1 MIKKKWM
8 SSLLAAALAFTTVFG
23 AGVTVKAADET
34 GDAQTGKITVYVAA
48 EGEDDKGHTVDTGKI
63 AVQVDKGT
71 KGDVAV
77 AQALQKA
84 GYTESDYLIE
94 DSEYGANLNKIGDIA
109 NASDWSKYWN
119 LYMNGVSSSLSLG
132 NITLQD
138 NDKISYR
145 YTYYKD
151 PIAQAKV
158 FDDDTSLNPDSDKTA
173 SLLANAKA
181 QQEVLADTIF
191 KKVFGDGQNVY
202 GIETPDALYV
212 AFSLLRADYKSDYF
226 DKMYANV
233 ESQLKSLADTGSV
246 TVEGEAKDEAVIAGK
261 YPELTYAKIVLFVT
275 AMGKDARNVGGY
287 NLIEKMA
294 QKSTYEASSEAY
306 MLDSTML
313 LALDSG
319 NYFPPAG
326 DDYITKDDLVNNIAA
341 KMDDSIAQA
350 LQWSSVDSVA
360 MALQPLYK
368 YATDD
373 ILPEDASSDRT
384 AVQEAYAKGIHF
396 LESTQNADGS
406 WSGYGTETN
415 NVWTLAQIMTAM
427 GQLRI
432 NPCSETDGTD
442 FIKNGMT
449 VLDDAA
455 VFVDVENKKVD
466 DDLMSYQP
474 EQLLRGLTAVIR
486 AMEGRDSLYDV
497 RYSGVTPEPSPSVTP
512 SVVPSEA
519 PSAAP
524 SQSPTVS
531 PSNVPSE
538 TSSAAPSQSPAVSPS
553 NVPSQTPAAS
563 APAKTATPA
572 ATASAAPAK
581 SKVKVTK
588 VKAVK
593 TKVTVKKGKKAV
605 VKWNVTTAKKA
616 SAASVAKLVKVS
628 VNKKNVKVVKK
639 SAKTKKAKVTQI
651 TVTVKG
657 VKKGNAV
664 VTLKADKKKSKVKV
678 VVR

>member
-34 GDAQTGKITVYVAA
+34 DAGQTGKITVYVAA
-48 EGEDDKGHTVDTGKI
+48 EGADDEGHTVDIGKI

-77 AQALQKA
+77 EQALQKA
-84 GYTESDYLIE
+84 GYTDYLIE
-94 DSEYGANLNKIGDIA
+94 DTGYGANLNKIGDIA
-109 NASDWSKYWN
+109 NAADWSKYWGF
-119 LYMNGVSSSLSLG
+119 YINGAYAPASLG
-132 NITLQD
+132 NTTLQD
-138 NDKISYR
+138 NDKISYL
-145 YTYYKD
+145 YTYYGD
-151 PIAQAKV
+151 TAVQAKV
-158 FDDDTSLNPDSDKTA
+158 FDDDASLNPDSDKTA

-191 KKVFGDGQNVY
+191 KKVFGDGQTVY

-226 DKMYANV
+226 DEMYANV

-350 LQWSSVDSVA
+350 LQWNSVDSVA

-442 FIKNGMT
+442 FIKNGVT

-486 AMEGRDSLYDV
+486 AMEEKDSLYDV
-497 RYSGVTPEPSPSVTP
+497 RYTGVTPSVTP

-524 SQSPTVS
+524 SQSPT
-531 PSNVPSE
+531 
-538 TSSAAPSQSPAVSPS
+538 VSPS

-664 VTLKADKKKSKVKV
+664 VTMKADKKKSKVKV

>member
-34 GDAQTGKITVYVAA
+34 DANQTGKITVYVAA
-48 EGEDDKGHTVDTGKI
+48 EGADDEGHTVDIGKI

-77 AQALQKA
+77 EQALQKA
-84 GYTESDYLIE
+84 GYTDYLIE
-94 DSEYGANLNKIGDIA
+94 DTGYGANLNKIGDIA
-109 NASDWSKYWN
+109 NAADWSKYWGF
-119 LYMNGVSSSLSLG
+119 YINGAYASDCLG
-132 NITLQD
+132 NTTLQD
-138 NDKISYR
+138 NDKISYL
-145 YTYYKD
+145 YTSYGD
-151 PIAQAKV
+151 TAVQAKV
-158 FDDDTSLNPDSDKTA
+158 FDDDASLNPDSDKTA

-191 KKVFGDGQNVY
+191 KKVFGDGQTVY

-226 DKMYANV
+226 DEMYANV

-384 AVQEAYAKGIHF
+384 AAVQEAYAKGIHF

-442 FIKNGMT
+442 FIKNGVT

-486 AMEGRDSLYDV
+486 AMEGKDSLYDV
-497 RYSGVTPEPSPSVTP
+497 RYTGVTPSVTP

-519 PSAAP
+519 PSEAP
-524 SQSPTVS
+524 SQSPAVS

-616 SAASVAKLVKVS
+616 SVASVAKLVKVS

>member
-34 GDAQTGKITVYVAA
+34 DANQTGKITVYVAA
-48 EGEDDKGHTVDTGKI
+48 EGADDEGHTVDIGKI

-77 AQALQKA
+77 EQALQKA
-84 GYTESDYLIE
+84 GYTDYLIE
-94 DSEYGANLNKIGDIA
+94 DTGYGANLNKIGDIA
-109 NASDWSKYWN
+109 NAADWSKYWGF
-119 LYMNGVSSSLSLG
+119 YINGAYASDCLG
-132 NITLQD
+132 NTTLQD
-138 NDKISYR
+138 NDKISYL
-145 YTYYKD
+145 YTSYGD
-151 PIAQAKV
+151 TAVQAKV
-158 FDDDTSLNPDSDKTA
+158 FDDDASLNPDSDKTA

-191 KKVFGDGQNVY
+191 KKVFGDGQTVY

-226 DKMYANV
+226 DEMYANV

-326 DDYITKDDLVNNIAA
+326 DDYMTKDDLVNNIAA

-442 FIKNGMT
+442 FIKNGVT

-486 AMEGRDSLYDV
+486 AMEGKDSLYDV
-497 RYSGVTPEPSPSVTP
+497 RYTGVTPSVTP

-519 PSAAP
+519 PSEAP
-524 SQSPTVS
+524 SQSPAVS

-664 VTLKADKKKSKVKV
+664 VTMKADKKKSKVKV

>member
-8 SSLLAAALAFTTVFG
+8 SSLLAAALAFTTVLG

-34 GDAQTGKITVYVAA
+34 DADQTGKITVYVAA

-77 AQALQKA
+77 EQALQKA
-84 GYTESDYLIE
+84 GYTDYLIE
-94 DSEYGANLNKIGDIA
+94 DTGYGANLNKIGDIA
-109 NASDWSKYWN
+109 NAADWSKYWGF
-119 LYMNGVSSSLSLG
+119 YINGAYAPASLG
-132 NITLQD
+132 NTTLQD
-138 NDKISYR
+138 NDKISYL
-145 YTYYKD
+145 YTYYGD
-151 PIAQAKV
+151 TAVQAKV
-158 FDDDTSLNPDSDKTA
+158 FDDDASLNPDSDKTA

-191 KKVFGDGQNVY
+191 KKVFGDGQTVY

-350 LQWSSVDSVA
+350 LQWNSVDSVA

-474 EQLLRGLTAVIR
+474 EQMLRGLTAVIR

>member
-34 GDAQTGKITVYVAA
+34 DANQTGKITVYVAA
-48 EGEDDKGHTVDTGKI
+48 EGADDEGHTVDIGKI

-77 AQALQKA
+77 EQALQKA
-84 GYTESDYLIE
+84 GYTDYLIE
-94 DSEYGANLNKIGDIA
+94 DTGYGANLNKIGDIA
-109 NASDWSKYWN
+109 NAADWSKYWGF
-119 LYMNGVSSSLSLG
+119 YINGAYAPASLG
-132 NITLQD
+132 NTTLQD
-138 NDKISYR
+138 NDKISYL
-145 YTYYKD
+145 YTYYGD
-151 PIAQAKV
+151 TAVQAKV
-158 FDDDTSLNPDSDKTA
+158 FDDDASLNPDSDKTA

-191 KKVFGDGQNVY
+191 KKVFGDGQTVY

-212 AFSLLRADYKSDYF
+212 AFSLLRANYKSDYF

-678 VVR
+678 VVK

>member
-34 GDAQTGKITVYVAA
+34 DANQTGKITVYVAA
-48 EGEDDKGHTVDTGKI
+48 EGADDEGHTVDIGKI

-77 AQALQKA
+77 EQALQKA
-84 GYTESDYLIE
+84 GYTDYLIE
-94 DSEYGANLNKIGDIA
+94 DTGYGANLNKIGDIA
-109 NASDWSKYWN
+109 NAADWSKYWGF
-119 LYMNGVSSSLSLG
+119 YINGAYAPASLG
-132 NITLQD
+132 NTTLQD
-138 NDKISYR
+138 NDKISYL
-145 YTYYKD
+145 YTYYGD
-151 PIAQAKV
+151 TAVQAKV
-158 FDDDTSLNPDSDKTA
+158 FDDDASLNPDSDKTA

-191 KKVFGDGQNVY
+191 KKVFGDGQTVY

-226 DKMYANV
+226 DEMYANV

-531 PSNVPSE
+531 PSNVPS
-538 TSSAAPSQSPAVSPS
+538 
-553 NVPSQTPAAS
+553 QTPAAS

-678 VVR
+678 VVK

>member
-8 SSLLAAALAFTTVFG
+8 SSLLAAALAFTTVLG

-34 GDAQTGKITVYVAA
+34 DADQTGKITVYVAA

-77 AQALQKA
+77 EQALQKA
-84 GYTESDYLIE
+84 GYTDYLIE
-94 DSEYGANLNKIGDIA
+94 DTGYGANLNKIGDIA
-109 NASDWSKYWN
+109 NAADWSKYWGF
-119 LYMNGVSSSLSLG
+119 YINGAYAPASLG
-132 NITLQD
+132 NTTLQD
-138 NDKISYR
+138 NDKISYL
-145 YTYYKD
+145 YTYYGD
-151 PIAQAKV
+151 TAVQAKV
-158 FDDDTSLNPDSDKTA
+158 FDDDASLNPDSDKTA

-191 KKVFGDGQNVY
+191 KKVFGDGQTVY

-350 LQWSSVDSVA
+350 LQWNSVDSVA

>member
-8 SSLLAAALAFTTVFG
+8 SSLLAAALAFTTVLG

-34 GDAQTGKITVYVAA
+34 DADQTGKITVYVAA

-77 AQALQKA
+77 EQALQKA
-84 GYTESDYLIE
+84 GYTDYLIE
-94 DSEYGANLNKIGDIA
+94 DTGYGANLNKIGDIA
-109 NASDWSKYWN
+109 NAADWSKYWGF
-119 LYMNGVSSSLSLG
+119 YINGAYAPASLG
-132 NITLQD
+132 NTTLQD
-138 NDKISYR
+138 NDKISYL
-145 YTYYKD
+145 YTYYGD
-151 PIAQAKV
+151 TAVQAKV
-158 FDDDTSLNPDSDKTA
+158 FDDDASLNPDSDKTA

-191 KKVFGDGQNVY
+191 KKVFGDGQTVY

-275 AMGKDARNVGGY
+275 AIGKDARNVGGY

-350 LQWSSVDSVA
+350 LQWNSVDSVA

>member
-34 GDAQTGKITVYVAA
+34 DANQTGKITVYVAA
-48 EGEDDKGHTVDTGKI
+48 EGADDEGHTVDIGKI

-77 AQALQKA
+77 EQALQKA
-84 GYTESDYLIE
+84 GYTDYLIE
-94 DSEYGANLNKIGDIA
+94 DTGYGANLNKIGDIA
-109 NASDWSKYWN
+109 NAADWSKYWGF
-119 LYMNGVSSSLSLG
+119 YINGAYAPASLG
-132 NITLQD
+132 NTTLQD
-138 NDKISYR
+138 NDKISYL
-145 YTYYKD
+145 YTYYGD
-151 PIAQAKV
+151 TAVQAKV
-158 FDDDTSLNPDSDKTA
+158 FDDDASLNPDSDKTA

-191 KKVFGDGQNVY
+191 KKVFGDGQTVY

-226 DKMYANV
+226 DEMYANV

-350 LQWSSVDSVA
+350 LQWNSVDSVA

-373 ILPEDASSDRT
+373 ILAEDASSDRT

-497 RYSGVTPEPSPSVTP
+497 RYSGVTPEPTPSVTP

-519 PSAAP
+519 P
-524 SQSPTVS
+524 
-531 PSNVPSE
+531 
-538 TSSAAPSQSPAVSPS
+538 SAAPSQSPAVSPS

-572 ATASAAPAK
+572 ATVSAAPAK
-581 SKVKVTK
+581 SKDKVTK

>member
-34 GDAQTGKITVYVAA
+34 DADQTGKITVYVAA
-48 EGEDDKGHTVDTGKI
+48 EGADDEGHTVDIGKI

-77 AQALQKA
+77 EQALQKA
-84 GYTESDYLIE
+84 GYTDYLIE
-94 DSEYGANLNKIGDIA
+94 DTGYGANLNKIGDIA
-109 NASDWSKYWN
+109 NAADWSKYWGF
-119 LYMNGVSSSLSLG
+119 YINGAYAPASLG
-132 NITLQD
+132 NTTLQD
-138 NDKISYR
+138 NDKISYL
-145 YTYYKD
+145 YTYYGD
-151 PIAQAKV
+151 TAVQAKV
-158 FDDDTSLNPDSDKTA
+158 FDDDASLNPDSDKTA

-191 KKVFGDGQNVY
+191 KKVFGDGQTVY

-226 DKMYANV
+226 DEMYANV

>member
-84 GYTESDYLIE
+84 GYTDYLIE
-94 DSEYGANLNKIGDIA
+94 DTGYGANLNKIGDIA
-109 NASDWSKYWN
+109 NAADWSKYWGF
-119 LYMNGVSSSLSLG
+119 YINGAYAPASLG
-132 NITLQD
+132 NTTLQD
-138 NDKISYR
+138 NDKISYL
-145 YTYYKD
+145 YTYYGD
-151 PIAQAKV
+151 TAVQAKV
-158 FDDDTSLNPDSDKTA
+158 FDDDASLNPDSDKTA

-191 KKVFGDGQNVY
+191 KKVFGDGQIVY

-275 AMGKDARNVGGY
+275 AMGKDARKVGGY

-306 MLDSTML
+306 MLDNTML

-326 DDYITKDDLVNNIAA
+326 DDYITKTDLVNNIAA

-350 LQWSSVDSVA
+350 LQWNSVDSVA

-373 ILPEDASSDRT
+373 ILLEDTSSNRT
-384 AVQEAYAKGIHF
+384 AVQEAYKKGIHF
-396 LESTQNADGS
+396 LESTQNADGT

-442 FIKNGMT
+442 FIKNGVT

-466 DDLMSYQP
+466 DNLMSYQP

-497 RYSGVTPEPSPSVTP
+497 RYTGVTPEPTP

-524 SQSPTVS
+524 SQSP
-531 PSNVPSE
+531 
-538 TSSAAPSQSPAVSPS
+538 AVSPS
-553 NVPSQTPAAS
+553 NVPSRTPAAS

-605 VKWNVTTAKKA
+605 AKWNVTTAKKA
-616 SAASVAKLVKVS
+616 SAVSVAKLVKVS

>member
-1 MIKKKWM
+1 M
-8 SSLLAAALAFTTVFG
+8 
-23 AGVTVKAADET
+23 
-34 GDAQTGKITVYVAA
+34 
-48 EGEDDKGHTVDTGKI
+48 DTGKI

-77 AQALQKA
+77 EQALQKA
-84 GYTESDYLIE
+84 GYTDYLIE
-94 DSEYGANLNKIGDIA
+94 DTGYGANLNKIGDIA
-109 NASDWSKYWN
+109 NAADWSKYWGF
-119 LYMNGVSSSLSLG
+119 YINGAYAPASLG
-132 NITLQD
+132 NTTLQD
-138 NDKISYR
+138 NDKISYL
-145 YTYYKD
+145 YTYYGD
-151 PIAQAKV
+151 TAVQAKV
-158 FDDDTSLNPDSDKTA
+158 FDDDASLNPDSDKTA

-191 KKVFGDGQNVY
+191 KKVFGDGQTVY

-350 LQWSSVDSVA
+350 LQWNSVDSVA

>member
-8 SSLLAAALAFTTVFG
+8 SSLLAAALAFTTVLG

-34 GDAQTGKITVYVAA
+34 DADQTGKITVYVAA

-77 AQALQKA
+77 EQALQKA
-84 GYTESDYLIE
+84 GYTDYLIE
-94 DSEYGANLNKIGDIA
+94 DTGYGANLNKIGDIA
-109 NASDWSKYWN
+109 NAADWSKYWGF
-119 LYMNGVSSSLSLG
+119 YINGAYAPASLG
-132 NITLQD
+132 NTTLQD
-138 NDKISYR
+138 NDKISYL
-145 YTYYKD
+145 YTYYGD
-151 PIAQAKV
+151 TAVQAKV
-158 FDDDTSLNPDSDKTA
+158 FDDDASLNPDSDKTA

-191 KKVFGDGQNVY
+191 KKVFGDGQTVY

-350 LQWSSVDSVA
+350 LQWNSVDSVA

-588 VKAVK
+588 VKDVK

>member
-34 GDAQTGKITVYVAA
+34 DANQTGKITVYVAA
-48 EGEDDKGHTVDTGKI
+48 EGADGEGHTVDIGKI

-77 AQALQKA
+77 EQALQKA
-84 GYTESDYLIE
+84 GYTDYLIE
-94 DSEYGANLNKIGDIA
+94 DTGYGANLNKIGDIA
-109 NASDWSKYWN
+109 NAADWSKYWGF
-119 LYMNGVSSSLSLG
+119 YINGAYAPASLG
-132 NITLQD
+132 NTTLQD
-138 NDKISYR
+138 NDKISYL
-145 YTYYKD
+145 YTYYGD
-151 PIAQAKV
+151 TAVQAKV
-158 FDDDTSLNPDSDKTA
+158 FDDDASLNPDSDKTA

-191 KKVFGDGQNVY
+191 KKVFGDGQTVY

>member
-34 GDAQTGKITVYVAA
+34 DADQTGKITVYVAA

-77 AQALQKA
+77 EQALQKA
-84 GYTESDYLIE
+84 GYTDYLIE
-94 DSEYGANLNKIGDIA
+94 DTGYGANLNKIGDIA
-109 NASDWSKYWN
+109 NAADWSKYWGF
-119 LYMNGVSSSLSLG
+119 YINGAYAPASLG
-132 NITLQD
+132 NTTLQD
-138 NDKISYR
+138 NDKISYL
-145 YTYYKD
+145 YTYYGD
-151 PIAQAKV
+151 TAVQAKV
-158 FDDDTSLNPDSDKTA
+158 FDDDASLNPDSDKTA

-191 KKVFGDGQNVY
+191 KKVFGDGQTVY

-306 MLDSTML
+306 MLDNTML

-350 LQWSSVDSVA
+350 LQWNSVDSVA

-373 ILPEDASSDRT
+373 ILLEDTSSNRT
-384 AVQEAYAKGIHF
+384 AVQEAYKKGIHF
-396 LESTQNADGS
+396 LESTQNADGT

-442 FIKNGMT
+442 FIKNGVT

-466 DDLMSYQP
+466 DNLMSYQP

-497 RYSGVTPEPSPSVTP
+497 RYTGVTPEPTP

-524 SQSPTVS
+524 SQSPAVS

-553 NVPSQTPAAS
+553 NVPSRTPAAS

-639 SAKTKKAKVTQI
+639 SVKTKKAKVTQI

-664 VTLKADKKKSKVKV
+664 VTLKADKKKSKVKI

>member
-8 SSLLAAALAFTTVFG
+8 SSLLAAALAFTTVLG

-34 GDAQTGKITVYVAA
+34 DADQTGKITVYVAA

-77 AQALQKA
+77 EQALQKA
-84 GYTESDYLIE
+84 GYTDYLIE
-94 DSEYGANLNKIGDIA
+94 DTGYGANLNKIGDIA
-109 NASDWSKYWN
+109 NAADWSKYWGF
-119 LYMNGVSSSLSLG
+119 YINGAYAPASLG
-132 NITLQD
+132 NTTLQD
-138 NDKISYR
+138 NDKISYL
-145 YTYYKD
+145 YTYYGD
-151 PIAQAKV
+151 TAVQAKV
-158 FDDDTSLNPDSDKTA
+158 FDDDASLNPDSDKTA

-191 KKVFGDGQNVY
+191 KKVFGDGQTVY

-350 LQWSSVDSVA
+350 LQWNSVDSVA

-486 AMEGRDSLYDV
+486 AMERRDSLYDV

>member
-34 GDAQTGKITVYVAA
+34 DADQTGKITVYVAA

-77 AQALQKA
+77 EQALQKA
-84 GYTESDYLIE
+84 GYTDYLIE
-94 DSEYGANLNKIGDIA
+94 DTGYGANLNKIGDIA
-109 NASDWSKYWN
+109 NAADWSKYWGF
-119 LYMNGVSSSLSLG
+119 YINGAYAPARLG
-132 NITLQD
+132 NTTLQD
-138 NDKISYR
+138 NDKISYL
-145 YTYYKD
+145 YTYYGD
-151 PIAQAKV
+151 TAVQAKV
-158 FDDDTSLNPDSDKTA
+158 FDDDASLNPDSDKTA

-191 KKVFGDGQNVY
+191 KKVFGDGQTVY

-350 LQWSSVDSVA
+350 LQWNSVDSVA

>member
-84 GYTESDYLIE
+84 GYTDYLIE
-94 DSEYGANLNKIGDIA
+94 DTGYGANLNKIGDIA
-109 NASDWSKYWN
+109 NAADWSKYWGF
-119 LYMNGVSSSLSLG
+119 YINGAYAPASLG
-132 NITLQD
+132 NTTLQD
-138 NDKISYR
+138 NDKISYL
-145 YTYYKD
+145 YTYYGD
-151 PIAQAKV
+151 TAVQAKV
-158 FDDDTSLNPDSDKTA
+158 FDDDASLNPDSDKTA

-191 KKVFGDGQNVY
+191 KKVFGDGQTVY

>member
-8 SSLLAAALAFTTVFG
+8 SSLLAAALAFTTVLG

-34 GDAQTGKITVYVAA
+34 DADQTGKITVYVAA

-77 AQALQKA
+77 EQALQKA
-84 GYTESDYLIE
+84 GYTDYLIE
-94 DSEYGANLNKIGDIA
+94 DTGYGANLNKIGDIA
-109 NASDWSKYWN
+109 NAADWSKYWGF
-119 LYMNGVSSSLSLG
+119 YINGAYAPASLG
-132 NITLQD
+132 NTTLQD
-138 NDKISYR
+138 NDKISYL
-145 YTYYKD
+145 YTYYGD
-151 PIAQAKV
+151 TAVQAKV
-158 FDDDTSLNPDSDKTA
+158 FDDDASLNPDSDKTA

-191 KKVFGDGQNVY
+191 KKVFGDGQTVY

-350 LQWSSVDSVA
+350 LQWNSVDSVA

-616 SAASVAKLVKVS
+616 SAASAAKLVKVS

>member
-8 SSLLAAALAFTTVFG
+8 SSLLAAALAFTTVLG

-34 GDAQTGKITVYVAA
+34 DADQTGKITVYVAA

-77 AQALQKA
+77 EQALQKA
-84 GYTESDYLIE
+84 GYTDYLIE
-94 DSEYGANLNKIGDIA
+94 DTGYGANLNKIGDIA
-109 NASDWSKYWN
+109 NAADWSKYWGF
-119 LYMNGVSSSLSLG
+119 YINGAYAPASLG
-132 NITLQD
+132 NTTLQD
-138 NDKISYR
+138 NDKISYL
-145 YTYYKD
+145 YTYYGD
-151 PIAQAKV
+151 TAVLAKV
-158 FDDDTSLNPDSDKTA
+158 FDDDASLNPDSDKTA

-191 KKVFGDGQNVY
+191 KKVFGDGQTVY

-350 LQWSSVDSVA
+350 LQWNSVDSVA

>member
-8 SSLLAAALAFTTVFG
+8 SSLLAAALAFTTVLG

-34 GDAQTGKITVYVAA
+34 DADQTGKITVYVAA

-77 AQALQKA
+77 EQALQKA
-84 GYTESDYLIE
+84 GYTDYLIE
-94 DSEYGANLNKIGDIA
+94 DTGYGANLNKIGDIA
-109 NASDWSKYWN
+109 NAADWSKYWGF
-119 LYMNGVSSSLSLG
+119 YINGAYAPASLG
-132 NITLQD
+132 NTTLQD
-138 NDKISYR
+138 NDKISYL
-145 YTYYKD
+145 YTYYGD
-151 PIAQAKV
+151 TAVQAKV
-158 FDDDTSLNPDSDKTA
+158 FDDDASLNPDSDKTA

-191 KKVFGDGQNVY
+191 KKVFGDGQTVY

-350 LQWSSVDSVA
+350 LQWNSVDSVA

-406 WSGYGTETN
+406 WSGY
-415 NVWTLAQIMTAM
+415 
-427 GQLRI
+427 
-432 NPCSETDGTD
+432 GTD

>member
-34 GDAQTGKITVYVAA
+34 DADQTGKITVYVAA
-48 EGEDDKGHTVDTGKI
+48 EGADDEGHTVDIGKI

-77 AQALQKA
+77 EQALQKA
-84 GYTESDYLIE
+84 GYTDYLIE
-94 DSEYGANLNKIGDIA
+94 DTGYGANLNKIGDIA
-109 NASDWSKYWN
+109 NAADWSKYWGF
-119 LYMNGVSSSLSLG
+119 YINGAYAPASLG
-132 NITLQD
+132 NTTLQD
-138 NDKISYR
+138 NDKISYL
-145 YTYYKD
+145 YTYYGD
-151 PIAQAKV
+151 TAVQAKV
-158 FDDDTSLNPDSDKTA
+158 FDDDASLNPDSDKTA

-191 KKVFGDGQNVY
+191 KKVFGDGQIVY

-261 YPELTYAKIVLFVT
+261 YPEFTYAKIVLFVT

-350 LQWSSVDSVA
+350 LQWNSVDSVA

-373 ILPEDASSDRT
+373 ILPEDASSDRA

-455 VFVDVENKKVD
+455 VFVDAENKKVD
-466 DDLMSYQP
+466 
-474 EQLLRGLTAVIR
+474 
-486 AMEGRDSLYDV
+486 DV

-512 SVVPSEA
+512 SVVPSEV

-524 SQSPTVS
+524 SQSPT
-531 PSNVPSE
+531 
-538 TSSAAPSQSPAVSPS
+538 VSPS

-581 SKVKVTK
+581 SKDKVTK

>member
-8 SSLLAAALAFTTVFG
+8 SSLLAAALAFTTVLG

-34 GDAQTGKITVYVAA
+34 DADQTGKITVYVAA

-77 AQALQKA
+77 EQALQKA
-84 GYTESDYLIE
+84 GYTDYLIE
-94 DSEYGANLNKIGDIA
+94 DTGYGANLNKIGDIA
-109 NASDWSKYWN
+109 NAADWSKYWGF
-119 LYMNGVSSSLSLG
+119 YINGAYAPASLG
-132 NITLQD
+132 NTTLQD
-138 NDKISYR
+138 NDKISYL
-145 YTYYKD
+145 YTYYGD
-151 PIAQAKV
+151 TAVQAKV
-158 FDDDTSLNPDSDKTA
+158 FDDDASLNPDSDKTA

-191 KKVFGDGQNVY
+191 KKVFGDGQTVY

-350 LQWSSVDSVA
+350 LQWNSVDSVA

-572 ATASAAPAK
+572 ATASAASAK

>member
-34 GDAQTGKITVYVAA
+34 DANQTGKITVYVAA
-48 EGEDDKGHTVDTGKI
+48 EGADDEGHTVDIGKI

-77 AQALQKA
+77 EQALQKA
-84 GYTESDYLIE
+84 GYTDYLIE
-94 DSEYGANLNKIGDIA
+94 DTGYGANLNKIGDIA
-109 NASDWSKYWN
+109 NAADWSKYWGF
-119 LYMNGVSSSLSLG
+119 YINGAYAPASLG
-132 NITLQD
+132 NTTLQD
-138 NDKISYR
+138 NDKISYL
-145 YTYYKD
+145 YTYYGD
-151 PIAQAKV
+151 TAVQAKV
-158 FDDDTSLNPDSDKTA
+158 FDDDASLNPDSDKTA

-191 KKVFGDGQNVY
+191 KKVFGDGQTVY

-306 MLDSTML
+306 MLDGTML

-326 DDYITKDDLVNNIAA
+326 DDYITKNDLVNNIAA

-497 RYSGVTPEPSPSVTP
+497 RYSGVTPEPTPSVTP

-524 SQSPTVS
+524 SQSPAVS

-572 ATASAAPAK
+572 ATVSAAPAK
-581 SKVKVTK
+581 SKDKVTK

-593 TKVTVKKGKKAV
+593 TKVSVKKGKKAV

-678 VVR
+678 VVK

>member
-8 SSLLAAALAFTTVFG
+8 SSLLAAALAFTTVLG

-34 GDAQTGKITVYVAA
+34 DADQTGKITVYVAA

-77 AQALQKA
+77 EQALQKA
-84 GYTESDYLIE
+84 GYTDYLIE
-94 DSEYGANLNKIGDIA
+94 DTGYGANLNKIGDIA
-109 NASDWSKYWN
+109 NAADWSKYWGF
-119 LYMNGVSSSLSLG
+119 YINGAYAPASLG
-132 NITLQD
+132 NTTLQD
-138 NDKISYR
+138 NDKISYL
-145 YTYYKD
+145 YTYYGD
-151 PIAQAKV
+151 TAVQAKV
-158 FDDDTSLNPDSDKTA
+158 FDDDASLNPDSDKTA

-191 KKVFGDGQNVY
+191 KKVFGDGQTVY

-350 LQWSSVDSVA
+350 LQWNSVDSVA

-651 TVTVKG
+651 AVTVKG

>member
-8 SSLLAAALAFTTVFG
+8 SSFLAAALAFTTVFG

-34 GDAQTGKITVYVAA
+34 DANQTGKITVYVAA
-48 EGEDDKGHTVDTGKI
+48 EGADDEGHTVDIGKI

-71 KGDVAV
+71 KGDVAIE
-77 AQALQKA
+77 QALQKA
-84 GYTESDYLIE
+84 GYTDYLIE
-94 DSEYGANLNKIGDIA
+94 DTGYGANLNKIGDIA
-109 NASDWSKYWN
+109 NAADWSKYWGF
-119 LYMNGVSSSLSLG
+119 YINGAYAPASLG
-132 NITLQD
+132 NTTLQD
-138 NDKISYR
+138 NDKISYL
-145 YTYYKD
+145 YTYYGD
-151 PIAQAKV
+151 TAVQAKV
-158 FDDDTSLNPDSDKTA
+158 FDDDASLNPDSDKTA

-191 KKVFGDGQNVY
+191 KKVFGDGQTVY

-226 DKMYANV
+226 DEMYANV

-350 LQWSSVDSVA
+350 LQWNSVDSVA

-442 FIKNGMT
+442 FIKNGVT

-486 AMEGRDSLYDV
+486 AMEGKDSLYDV
-497 RYSGVTPEPSPSVTP
+497 RYTGVTPSVTP

-524 SQSPTVS
+524 SQSPT
-531 PSNVPSE
+531 
-538 TSSAAPSQSPAVSPS
+538 VSPS

-664 VTLKADKKKSKVKV
+664 VTMKADKKKSKVKV

>member
-34 GDAQTGKITVYVAA
+34 DADQTGKITVYVAA
-48 EGEDDKGHTVDTGKI
+48 EGADDEGHTVDIGKI

-77 AQALQKA
+77 EQALQKA
-84 GYTESDYLIE
+84 GYTDYLIE
-94 DSEYGANLNKIGDIA
+94 DTGYGANLNKIGDIA
-109 NASDWSKYWN
+109 NAADWSKYWGF
-119 LYMNGVSSSLSLG
+119 YINGAYAPASLG
-132 NITLQD
+132 NTTLQD
-138 NDKISYR
+138 NDKISYL
-145 YTYYKD
+145 YTYYGD
-151 PIAQAKV
+151 TAVQAKV
-158 FDDDTSLNPDSDKTA
+158 FDDDASLNPDSDKTA

-191 KKVFGDGQNVY
+191 KKVFGDGQTVY

-678 VVR
+678 VVK

>member
-34 GDAQTGKITVYVAA
+34 DADQTGKITVYVAA
-48 EGEDDKGHTVDTGKI
+48 EGADDEGHTVDIGKI

-77 AQALQKA
+77 EQALQKA
-84 GYTESDYLIE
+84 GYTDYLIE
-94 DSEYGANLNKIGDIA
+94 DTGYGANLNKIGDIA
-109 NASDWSKYWN
+109 NAADWSKYWGF
-119 LYMNGVSSSLSLG
+119 YINGAYAPASLG
-132 NITLQD
+132 NTTLQD
-138 NDKISYR
+138 NDKISYL
-145 YTYYKD
+145 YTYYGD
-151 PIAQAKV
+151 TAVQAKV
-158 FDDDTSLNPDSDKTA
+158 FDDDASLNPDSDKTA

-191 KKVFGDGQNVY
+191 KKVFGDGQTVY

-226 DKMYANV
+226 DEMYANV

-524 SQSPTVS
+524 SQSP
-531 PSNVPSE
+531 
-538 TSSAAPSQSPAVSPS
+538 AVSPS

>member
-1 MIKKKWM
+1 MT
-8 SSLLAAALAFTTVFG
+8 F
-23 AGVTVKAADET
+23 
-34 GDAQTGKITVYVAA
+34 VYVAA
-48 EGEDDKGHTVDTGKI
+48 EGADDEGHTVDIGKI

-77 AQALQKA
+77 EQALQKA
-84 GYTESDYLIE
+84 GYTDYLIE
-94 DSEYGANLNKIGDIA
+94 DTGYGANLNKIGDIA
-109 NASDWSKYWN
+109 NAADWSKYWGF
-119 LYMNGVSSSLSLG
+119 YINGAYAPASLG
-132 NITLQD
+132 NTTLQD
-138 NDKISYR
+138 NDKISYL
-145 YTYYKD
+145 YTYYGD
-151 PIAQAKV
+151 TAVQAKV
-158 FDDDTSLNPDSDKTA
+158 FDDDASLNPDSDKTA

-191 KKVFGDGQNVY
+191 KKVFGDGQTVY

-350 LQWSSVDSVA
+350 LQWNSVDSVA

-497 RYSGVTPEPSPSVTP
+497 RYSGVTPEPTPSVTP

-519 PSAAP
+519 P
-524 SQSPTVS
+524 
-531 PSNVPSE
+531 
-538 TSSAAPSQSPAVSPS
+538 SAAPSQSPAVSPS

-572 ATASAAPAK
+572 ATVSAAPAK
-581 SKVKVTK
+581 SKDKVTK

>member
-34 GDAQTGKITVYVAA
+34 DANQTGKITVYVAA
-48 EGEDDKGHTVDTGKI
+48 EGADDEGHTVDIGKI

-77 AQALQKA
+77 EQALQKA
-84 GYTESDYLIE
+84 GYTDYLIE
-94 DSEYGANLNKIGDIA
+94 DTGYGANLNKIGDIA
-109 NASDWSKYWN
+109 NAADWSKYWGF
-119 LYMNGVSSSLSLG
+119 YINGAYAPASLG
-132 NITLQD
+132 NTTLQD
-138 NDKISYR
+138 NDKISYL
-145 YTYYKD
+145 YTYYGD
-151 PIAQAKV
+151 TAVQAKV
-158 FDDDTSLNPDSDKTA
+158 FDDDASLNPDSDKTA

-191 KKVFGDGQNVY
+191 KKVFGDGQTVY

-455 VFVDVENKKVD
+455 VFVDAENKKVD

>member
-34 GDAQTGKITVYVAA
+34 DADQTGKITVYVAA
-48 EGEDDKGHTVDTGKI
+48 EGADDEGHTVDIGKI

-77 AQALQKA
+77 EQALQKA
-84 GYTESDYLIE
+84 GYTDYLIE
-94 DSEYGANLNKIGDIA
+94 DTGYGANLNKIGDIA
-109 NASDWSKYWN
+109 NAADWSKYWGF
-119 LYMNGVSSSLSLG
+119 YINGAYAPASLG
-132 NITLQD
+132 NTTLQD
-138 NDKISYR
+138 NDKISYL
-145 YTYYKD
+145 YTYYGD
-151 PIAQAKV
+151 TAVQAKV
-158 FDDDTSLNPDSDKTA
+158 FDDDASLNPDSDKTA

-191 KKVFGDGQNVY
+191 KKVFGDGQTVY

-226 DKMYANV
+226 DEMYANV

-373 ILPEDASSDRT
+373 ILPEDASSERT

-432 NPCSETDGTD
+432 NPCSEADGTD

>member
-34 GDAQTGKITVYVAA
+34 DADQTGKITVYVAA
-48 EGEDDKGHTVDTGKI
+48 EGADDEGHTVDIGKI

-77 AQALQKA
+77 EQALQKA
-84 GYTESDYLIE
+84 GYTDYLIE
-94 DSEYGANLNKIGDIA
+94 DTGYGANLNKIGDIA
-109 NASDWSKYWN
+109 NAADWSKYWGF
-119 LYMNGVSSSLSLG
+119 YINGAYAPASLG
-132 NITLQD
+132 NTTLQD
-138 NDKISYR
+138 NDKISYL
-145 YTYYKD
+145 YTYYGD
-151 PIAQAKV
+151 TAVQAKV
-158 FDDDTSLNPDSDKTA
+158 FDDDASLNPDSDKTA

-191 KKVFGDGQNVY
+191 KKVFGDGQTVY

-226 DKMYANV
+226 DEMYANV

-319 NYFPPAG
+319 NYFPRAG

>member
-8 SSLLAAALAFTTVFG
+8 SSLLAAALAFTTVLG

-34 GDAQTGKITVYVAA
+34 DADQTGKITVYVAA

-77 AQALQKA
+77 EQALQKA
-84 GYTESDYLIE
+84 GYTDYLIE
-94 DSEYGANLNKIGDIA
+94 DTGYGANLNKIGDIA
-109 NASDWSKYWN
+109 NAADWSKYWGF
-119 LYMNGVSSSLSLG
+119 YINGAYAPASLG
-132 NITLQD
+132 NTTLQD
-138 NDKISYR
+138 NDKISYL
-145 YTYYKD
+145 YTYYGD
-151 PIAQAKV
+151 TAVQAKV
-158 FDDDTSLNPDSDKTA
+158 FDDDASLNPDSDKTA

-191 KKVFGDGQNVY
+191 KKVFGDGQTVY

-350 LQWSSVDSVA
+350 LQWNSVDSVA

-519 PSAAP
+519 SSAAP

>member
-34 GDAQTGKITVYVAA
+34 DANQTGKITVYVAA
-48 EGEDDKGHTVDTGKI
+48 EGADGEGHTVDIGKI

-77 AQALQKA
+77 EQALQKA
-84 GYTESDYLIE
+84 GYTDYLIE
-94 DSEYGANLNKIGDIA
+94 DTGYGANLNKIGDIA
-109 NASDWSKYWN
+109 NAADWSKYWGF
-119 LYMNGVSSSLSLG
+119 YINGAYAPASLG
-132 NITLQD
+132 NTTLQD
-138 NDKISYR
+138 NDKISYL
-145 YTYYKD
+145 YTYYGD
-151 PIAQAKV
+151 TAVQAKV
-158 FDDDTSLNPDSDKTA
+158 FDDDASLNPDSDKTA

-191 KKVFGDGQNVY
+191 KKVFGDGQTVY

-455 VFVDVENKKVD
+455 VFVDAENKKVD

-512 SVVPSEA
+512 SVVPSEV

-605 VKWNVTTAKKA
+605 IKWNVTTAKKA

>member
-34 GDAQTGKITVYVAA
+34 DADQTGKITVYVAA
-48 EGEDDKGHTVDTGKI
+48 EGADDEGHTVDIGKI

-77 AQALQKA
+77 EQALQKA
-84 GYTESDYLIE
+84 GYTDYLIE
-94 DSEYGANLNKIGDIA
+94 DTGYGANLNKIGDIA
-109 NASDWSKYWN
+109 NAADWSKYWGF
-119 LYMNGVSSSLSLG
+119 YINGAYAPASLG
-132 NITLQD
+132 NTTLQD
-138 NDKISYR
+138 NDKISYL
-145 YTYYKD
+145 YTYYGD
-151 PIAQAKV
+151 TAVQAKV
-158 FDDDTSLNPDSDKTA
+158 FDDDASLNPDSDKTA

-191 KKVFGDGQNVY
+191 KKVFGDGQTVY

-226 DKMYANV
+226 DEMYANV

-531 PSNVPSE
+531 PSNVLSE

>member
-8 SSLLAAALAFTTVFG
+8 SSLLAAALAFTTVLG

-34 GDAQTGKITVYVAA
+34 DADQTGKITVYVAA

-77 AQALQKA
+77 EQALQKA
-84 GYTESDYLIE
+84 GYTDYLIE
-94 DSEYGANLNKIGDIA
+94 DTGYGANLNKIGDIA
-109 NASDWSKYWN
+109 NAADWSKYWGF
-119 LYMNGVSSSLSLG
+119 YINGAYAPASLG
-132 NITLQD
+132 NTTLQD
-138 NDKISYR
+138 NDKISYL
-145 YTYYKD
+145 YTYYGD
-151 PIAQAKV
+151 TAVQAKV
-158 FDDDTSLNPDSDKTA
+158 FDDDASLNPDSDKTA

-191 KKVFGDGQNVY
+191 KKVFGDGQTVY

-350 LQWSSVDSVA
+350 LQWNSVDSVA

-553 NVPSQTPAAS
+553 NVPSQTSAAS

>member
-34 GDAQTGKITVYVAA
+34 DADQTGKITVYVAA
-48 EGEDDKGHTVDTGKI
+48 EGADDEGHTVDIGKI

-77 AQALQKA
+77 EQALQKA
-84 GYTESDYLIE
+84 GYTDYLIE
-94 DSEYGANLNKIGDIA
+94 DTGYGANLNKIGDIA
-109 NASDWSKYWN
+109 NAADWSKYWGF
-119 LYMNGVSSSLSLG
+119 YINGAYAPASLG
-132 NITLQD
+132 NTTLQD
-138 NDKISYR
+138 NDKISYL
-145 YTYYKD
+145 YTYYGD
-151 PIAQAKV
+151 TAVQAKV
-158 FDDDTSLNPDSDKTA
+158 FDDDASLNPDSDKTA

-191 KKVFGDGQNVY
+191 KKVFGDGQTVY

-226 DKMYANV
+226 DEMYANV

-512 SVVPSEA
+512 SVVASEA

>member
-8 SSLLAAALAFTTVFG
+8 SSLLAAALAFTTVLG

-34 GDAQTGKITVYVAA
+34 DADQTGKITVYVAA

-77 AQALQKA
+77 EQALQKA
-84 GYTESDYLIE
+84 GYTDYLIE
-94 DSEYGANLNKIGDIA
+94 DTGYGANLNKIGDIA
-109 NASDWSKYWN
+109 NAADWSKYWGF
-119 LYMNGVSSSLSLG
+119 YINGAYAPASLG
-132 NITLQD
+132 NTTLQD
-138 NDKISYR
+138 NDKISYL
-145 YTYYKD
+145 YTYYGD
-151 PIAQAKV
+151 TAVQAKV
-158 FDDDTSLNPDSDKTA
+158 FDDDASLNPDSDKTA

-191 KKVFGDGQNVY
+191 KKVFGDGQTVY

-233 ESQLKSLADTGSV
+233 ESQLKSLAYTGSV

-341 KMDDSIAQA
+341 KMDYSIAQA
-350 LQWSSVDSVA
+350 LQWNSVDSVA

>member
-8 SSLLAAALAFTTVFG
+8 SSLLAAALAFTTVLG

-34 GDAQTGKITVYVAA
+34 DADQTGKITVYVAA

-77 AQALQKA
+77 EQALQKA
-84 GYTESDYLIE
+84 GYTDYLIE
-94 DSEYGANLNKIGDIA
+94 DTGYGANLNKIGDIA
-109 NASDWSKYWN
+109 NAADWSKYWGF
-119 LYMNGVSSSLSLG
+119 YINGAYAPASLG
-132 NITLQD
+132 NTTLQD
-138 NDKISYR
+138 NDKISYL
-145 YTYYKD
+145 YTYYGD
-151 PIAQAKV
+151 TAVQAKV
-158 FDDDTSLNPDSDKTA
+158 FDDDASLNPDSDKTA

-191 KKVFGDGQNVY
+191 KKVFGDGQTVY

-350 LQWSSVDSVA
+350 LQWNSVDSVA

-432 NPCSETDGTD
+432 NPCSETDGTELHQ
-442 FIKNGMT
+442 KW
-449 VLDDAA
+449 
-455 VFVDVENKKVD
+455 
-466 DDLMSYQP
+466 
-474 EQLLRGLTAVIR
+474 
-486 AMEGRDSLYDV
+486 YDC
-497 RYSGVTPEPSPSVTP
+497 S
-512 SVVPSEA
+512 
-519 PSAAP
+519 
-524 SQSPTVS
+524 
-531 PSNVPSE
+531 
-538 TSSAAPSQSPAVSPS
+538 
-553 NVPSQTPAAS
+553 
-563 APAKTATPA
+563 
-572 ATASAAPAK
+572 
-581 SKVKVTK
+581 
-588 VKAVK
+588 
-593 TKVTVKKGKKAV
+593 
-605 VKWNVTTAKKA
+605 
-616 SAASVAKLVKVS
+616 
-628 VNKKNVKVVKK
+628 
-639 SAKTKKAKVTQI
+639 
-651 TVTVKG
+651 
-657 VKKGNAV
+657 
-664 VTLKADKKKSKVKV
+664 
-678 VVR
+678 